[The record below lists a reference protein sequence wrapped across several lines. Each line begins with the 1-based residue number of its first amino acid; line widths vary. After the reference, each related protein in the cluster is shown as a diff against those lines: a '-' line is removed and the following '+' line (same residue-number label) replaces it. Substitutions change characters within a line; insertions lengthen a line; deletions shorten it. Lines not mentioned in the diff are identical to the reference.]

1 MCYALDSF
9 YLVLQGGKQMPTP
22 FPGMDPYLER
32 RQRWNAVHTRLIVAI
47 ADELGPKVRPKYR
60 VDIEL
65 RTYVALLTSDA
76 PAGVPDVLVMASSA
90 QPLEQAT
97 SASTAGAGIIV
108 PELVELPMPQEITE
122 RYLVVREAAT
132 EEVIT
137 VIEILSLANKLTNEG
152 RQEYL
157 NKRSTVLT
165 SQTSLLEIDLLRSGE
180 PMPPFE
186 SSEGGYRILVSAAT
200 ERPIARVFRFGVRNP
215 IPSITVPMRPGDSEP
230 TLPLNTILHDVY
242 ERGSYDLAIDYSL
255 PAEPPLTVEDAAW
268 FQSIR

>member
-1 MCYALDSF
+1 
-9 YLVLQGGKQMPTP
+9 MPTP

-32 RQRWNAVHTRLIVAI
+32 RQRWNAIHTRLIVAI

-76 PAGVPDVLVMASSA
+76 PAGVPDVLVMASPAQSV
-90 QPLEQAT
+90 QPLTSTTTAVTGVAT
-97 SASTAGAGIIV
+97 

-122 RYLVVREAAT
+122 RYLVVREVAT

-137 VIEILSLANKLTNEG
+137 VIEILSLANKLTSEG

-157 NKRSTVLT
+157 NKRNTVLS
-165 SQTSLLEIDLLRSGE
+165 SQTNLLEIDLLRAGE

-186 SSEGGYRILVSAAT
+186 YNEGGYRILVSAAS
-200 ERPIARVFRFGVRNP
+200 ESPMARVFRFSVRNP
-215 IPSITVPMRPGDSEP
+215 IPDISVPVRPSEDEP
-230 TLPLNTILHDVY
+230 ALPLNTLLHDVY
-242 ERGSYDLAIDYSL
+242 DRGSYDLAIDYNL
-255 PAEPPLTVEDAAW
+255 PAEPPLDAEDAKW
-268 FQSIR
+268 FQSIRE